1 MSELTIK
8 VEVAYAT
15 PHKQK
20 IVALNVEKGLT
31 IKECILRSHIHHI
44 FPEIDVD
51 EAKVGIFSRPG
62 KLTDEVRAFER
73 IEIYRPLTAD
83 PKEMRKLRAQRAK
96 AEGRAD
102 KVTGG
107 RVAMRGHVES

>member
-20 IVALNVEKGLT
+20 IVALDVEKGLT
-31 IKECILRSHIHHI
+31 IKECIERSHIHHI
-44 FPEIDVD
+44 FPEIDIAQ
-51 EAKVGIFSRPG
+51 AKVGIFSRPA
-62 KLTDEVRAFER
+62 KLSDEVHDHDR
-73 IEIYRPLTAD
+73 IEIYRPLIAD

-102 KVTGG
+102 KITGG
-107 RVAMRGHVES
+107 RAKSK